1 MELRVYPLAL
11 AVASACASVAHAQG
25 AGAGSQQQPPAASA
39 GPEPLAPVVVTA
51 NPIGSNL
58 FELANPATVLSGPAL
73 RRRIQPTL
81 GETLNEEVG
90 VTSTYFGPNA
100 SRPIIR
106 GLGEDRIVVLQNG
119 ASVLDASSISPDHA
133 VALEPLLMD
142 RVEIVRGPA
151 AVMYGGNAVG
161 GVVNVTDGRI
171 AQEGLPRPA
180 TGAADLRYDSVANE
194 RAGAA
199 RVDVG
204 NDRFVLHADG
214 FARKSDDLRIPG
226 EAWTPYAQSVLGAPG
241 PSGRLPNSNG
251 NWDGGAVAG
260 SAILANGYVGAAYSN
275 YSSRYGT
282 PADENVRI
290 RLDMNRF
297 DFAGELRDPGG
308 MVRALKWKVG
318 YTDYQHQETENGV
331 VGTTF
336 KSRGWDGRAELL
348 HEPLGGFTGA
358 LGVQFTDADLSA
370 LGDEAFL
377 PSTKTTQLA
386 GFVYEETALGPVK
399 LSAGAR
405 LATVS
410 VDAQAFAQA
419 GLPADSRRFTPW
431 SAALGAVWTLAKEY
445 ALSGNVSYTE
455 RAPTGQE
462 LYANGPHLAT
472 NAFEIGDRSLDVEKS
487 LAFDV
492 GLRKTAG
499 RFTGYL
505 GWFYN
510 RFTDFI
516 ALTPSVDPATGQ
528 PLYRDLDDR
537 SVPATTDPATL
548 ASPIP
553 QYAFVPVPAT
563 FQGLEA
569 SARAALWSQRGRAVD
584 LELRADYVRATDRS
598 NGSFLPRIPPLR
610 VGGAVVYTAGDLYAR
625 ADVLWAAD
633 QHDVAP
639 GEQPTDGYTL
649 VNAAVGYKLRALGAG
664 WEAFV
669 RGTNLL
675 NESIR
680 YTTSFL
686 KEIAPAG
693 ARAVIVGVRGAF

>member
-1 MELRVYPLAL
+1 MRFRVCPLAF
-11 AVASACASVAHAQG
+11 AVASACASGAHAQSTPGG
-25 AGAGSQQQPPAASA
+25 AQQPPAAGA
-39 GPEPLAPVVVTA
+39 APEPLAPVVVTA
-51 NPIGSNL
+51 NPMGSNL
-58 FELANPATVLSGPAL
+58 FELANPATVLSGQGL
-73 RRRIQPTL
+73 RRKVQPTL
-81 GETLNEEVG
+81 GETLAEEVG
-90 VTSTYFGPNA
+90 VSSTYFGPNA

-119 ASVLDASSISPDHA
+119 LSVLDASSVSPDHA

-171 AQEGLPRPA
+171 AQEGLARPA

-194 RAGAA
+194 RAGVA
-199 RVDVG
+199 RIDVG

-226 EAWTPYAQSVLGAPG
+226 DAWTPYAQSALGAPG

-251 NWDGGAVAG
+251 NWDGGALAG
-260 SAILANGYVGAAYSN
+260 SAILPNGYVGAAYSN

-282 PADENVRI
+282 VAEDNVRI
-290 RLDMNRF
+290 RLDMDRF
-297 DFAGELRDPGG
+297 DFAGELRDLGS
-308 MVRALKWKVG
+308 MTRALKWKVG
-318 YTDYQHQETENGV
+318 YTDYQHQEIEGGV

-336 KSRGWDGRAELL
+336 KNKGWDGRVELL
-348 HEPLGGFTGA
+348 HQPLGAFTGA
-358 LGVQFTDADLSA
+358 LGVQFTNVDFSA

-377 PSTKTTQLA
+377 PSTRTTQFA
-386 GFVYEETALGPVK
+386 GFAYEETRLGPVK

-405 LATVS
+405 LGTVS
-410 VDAQAFAQA
+410 VDAQPFTQA

-431 SAALGAVWTLAKEY
+431 SAALGGVWTLAREY
-445 ALSGNVSYTE
+445 ALSGSVSYTE
-455 RAPTGQE
+455 RAPTAQE

-472 NAFEIGDRSLDVEKS
+472 NAFEIGDRSLGVEKS

-499 RFTGYL
+499 TLTGYV
-505 GWFYN
+505 GYFYN

-516 ALTPSVDPATGQ
+516 ALTPMVDPATGQ
-528 PLYRDLDDR
+528 TLYRDLDDR
-537 SVPATTDPATL
+537 SVPATTDPAAL

-563 FQGLEA
+563 FQGFEA
-569 SARAALWSQRGRAVD
+569 SGRAALWSRNGRALD
-584 LELRADYVRATDRS
+584 LELRADYVRATDRA
-598 NGSFLPRIPPLR
+598 NGNFLPRIPPLR
-610 VGGAVVYTAGDLYAR
+610 LGGAVVYTAGDLYAR

-633 QHDVAP
+633 QNDVAP

-675 NESIR
+675 NETIR
-680 YTTSFL
+680 YSTSFL

-693 ARAVIVGVRGAF
+693 ARAVIVGLRGTF